1 MLDNAKQHQI
11 CIKQL
16 KGLLLQGPFTTSE
29 LQKMG
34 QVEENEA
41 DPAPPHTLVLAP
53 TTAAAPVAWLQLSP
67 MHQLCLGLEGDS
79 VQQTNQGVNHP

>member
-16 KGLLLQGPFTTSE
+16 KGLLLQGPYTTSE

-67 MHQLCLGLEGDS
+67 MHQLRLGLEGDCTAKKS
-79 VQQTNQGVNHP
+79 RC